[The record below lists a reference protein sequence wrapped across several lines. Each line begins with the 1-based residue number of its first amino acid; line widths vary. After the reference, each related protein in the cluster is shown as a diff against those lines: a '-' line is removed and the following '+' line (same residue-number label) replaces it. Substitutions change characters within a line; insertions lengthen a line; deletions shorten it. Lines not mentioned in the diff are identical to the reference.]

1 VPESQKSDS
10 VSIPVL
16 LRISDV
22 IVASRGFG
30 KFKEP
35 MTPTS
40 AIEFLM
46 WLLIAA
52 SVIAVLATR
61 FRVPYTVALVLGG
74 LALGSLRLPIVEKI
88 YQSNRPEWLT
98 PEIVLILFLPPLLF
112 EGSLKIN
119 VRQLLKNL
127 VPILLLANVGVLA
140 ATVITG
146 YTLHWEIG
154 LPLATA
160 LLFGAIIS
168 ATDPISVLSI
178 FKELAVA
185 KRLATIV
192 EAESLLNDG
201 TAVVLFQILVA
212 GILTGNL
219 SIAKGIGAFVQS
231 VVGGALVGLLLG
243 YIASKVA
250 KKIDEPQI
258 EITLTTILAY
268 SSYLVAHHLHLS
280 GVIAT
285 VLSGVTVGNIGTSEG
300 MSARTRL
307 ALWSFW
313 EYASFV
319 INSLVFL
326 LIGMEVQIHELV
338 SAWSAVLLAVL
349 AVLLGRAVSV
359 YGLVPIGNL
368 FSERISL
375 RWEHVM
381 LWGGLH
387 GSLSLALALSL
398 GRTFPYREK
407 ILALTFGVVA
417 FSIIVQGLTISPL
430 IRLLGLSAVDSE
442 DRFALAR
449 VRQVAVGA
457 CQTELEELLRTGI
470 ISRPVYDQLRK
481 ELHAKAAV
489 LQARVAEIYSNN
501 PHRAESELQTA
512 RMRLAA
518 TEESSIEAAV
528 RAGFIST
535 QAAAKLLDST
545 ERAIPV
551 EETQSED

>member
-1 VPESQKSDS
+1 
-10 VSIPVL
+10 
-16 LRISDV
+16 
-22 IVASRGFG
+22 
-30 KFKEP
+30 

-40 AIEFLM
+40 AMEFLI

-52 SVIAVLATR
+52 SLIAVLATR
-61 FRVPYTVALVLGG
+61 LRIPYTVALVLGG
-74 LALGSLRLPIVEKI
+74 LALGSLQLPIVERI
-88 YQSNRPEWLT
+88 YQGNRPDWLS
-98 PEIVLILFLPPLLF
+98 PEVVLILFLPPLLF

-119 VRQLLKNL
+119 VRQLLGDI
-127 VPILLLANVGVLA
+127 VPILLLANLGVLA

-146 YTLHWEIG
+146 YALHWEIG

-168 ATDPISVLSI
+168 ATDPISVLAI
-178 FKELAVA
+178 FKELAIA
-185 KRLATIV
+185 NRLSVVV
-192 EAESLLNDG
+192 EGESLFNDG
-201 TAVVLFQILVA
+201 TAVVLFQLLLA
-212 GILTGNL
+212 GIVTGNL
-219 SIAKGIGAFVQS
+219 SVVNGIGNFVQS
-231 VVGGALVGLLLG
+231 VAGGAIVGFALG
-243 YIASKVA
+243 YATSKIT

-268 SSYLVAHHLHLS
+268 SSYLVAHQLHLS

-285 VLSGVTVGNIGTSEG
+285 VLSGLTLGNLGTKEG
-300 MSARTRL
+300 MSTRTRF

-326 LIGMEVQIHELV
+326 LIGMEVHIRELL
-338 SAWSAVLLAVL
+338 SMWSIVLLAVV

-375 RWEHVM
+375 RWQHVM

-398 GRTFPYREK
+398 GRNFPYRDK

-430 IRLLGLSAVDSE
+430 IRLLGLSAIDTE
-442 DRFALAR
+442 DNFALAR
-449 VRQVAVGA
+449 VRQVAVSA
-457 CQTELEELLRTGI
+457 CQTELDDLSRTGV
-470 ISRPVYDQLRK
+470 ISQPVYDQLRS
-481 ELHAKAAV
+481 ELDEKATT
-489 LQARVAEIYSNN
+489 LQARVAEMYTSN
-501 PHRAESELQTA
+501 PRKAESELQTA

-518 TEESSIEAAV
+518 AENNSIEEAV

-535 QAAAKLLDST
+535 QAAAKLLDKVDPNT
-545 ERAIPV
+545 VNDAEQRAK
-551 EETQSED
+551 EQSGVPPQLPGTL